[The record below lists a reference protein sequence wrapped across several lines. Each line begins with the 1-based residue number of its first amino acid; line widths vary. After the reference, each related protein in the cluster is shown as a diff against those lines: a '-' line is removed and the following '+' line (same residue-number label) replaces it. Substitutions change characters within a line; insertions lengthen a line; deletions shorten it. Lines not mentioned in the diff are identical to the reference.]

1 MSRPTRR
8 LVIAVRADPVI
19 CGHSGEARNLAEVA
33 LTRGFDDVR
42 LLTWP
47 IPALQSA
54 GLPLKPLDRL
64 LPYSPGITVERPEA
78 VGDYRVPDGR
88 HLAGLTGRLVELLSE
103 PVPTVCLSMYLVPHT
118 QVINDA
124 VTAARAAGFAPD
136 VRTIAK
142 AVGSDVTNVIRSCL
156 REGRFGAATVL
167 LTTFLASDEV
177 VAVSEYTRDE
187 IIASAEEVDAH
198 CGTTFAAQCRE
209 RVTVSYPPIDSS
221 AFVDLDPAAVDAAL
235 ERRGLKRDEYV
246 LFLSRVA
253 RAKGIYD
260 LVIAYGQMRCRDD
273 VKLVVAGT
281 GPALEHVRAMAK
293 EDDRILFLT
302 DVDDDEKPLL
312 MAGCAA
318 YALPTK
324 PEPDFVET
332 FGIALAEKGLAGG
345 GPIITTTTGG
355 VLEAV
360 GDAAVIV
367 EAGDIAG
374 LAEAVDRAVL
384 DMSAEERRDL
394 EIRAREHAMTFDRGA
409 VFDQLFT
416 AKTYYSVRVA
426 PAPPAHPRPA
436 VHCDDDLRYGLLRCG
451 GVVSGDEHVQLDQFV
466 VQRACR
472 PRPQPAA
479 DDGRRRRH
487 RARRH
492 PGCARLGPGPVRP
505 GARRPAPRRPGRA
518 AAARGRGRRRSDAAL
533 GGQPLQ
539 LGVPLL
545 DTDLHAALK
554 PGIPA
559 LEAVHQRLSVQA
571 GPPVAE
577 VLEPQRLQGHP
588 VRLALEGEGLHDPVR
603 PHLVE
608 RAVERILLAVAGGHV
623 APAATGPGVP
633 VVDLVDQR
641 VRPAPLHEQIRVGVR
656 PQQLSRGRSEL
667 PGDPDDRQLRVG
679 LDLRL
684 GHDSSSP
691 SVLPVLSVL
700 SSFISASTASS
711 LE

>member
-47 IPALQSA
+47 IPALQEA

-88 HLAGLTGRLVELLSE
+88 HLAGLTGRLVELLADG
-103 PVPTVCLSMYLVPHT
+103 VPTVCLSMYLVPHT

-124 VTAARAAGFAPD
+124 VTAARAAGFGPQ
-136 VRTIAK
+136 VHTIAK
-142 AVGSDVTNVIRSCL
+142 AVGSDVTNVIRNCL

-187 IIASAEEVDAH
+187 IIASAEEVDAN
-198 CGTTFAAQCRE
+198 CGTAFAEQCRR
-209 RVTVSYPPIDSS
+209 RVMVSYPPINSS
-221 AFVDLDPAAVDAAL
+221 AFLGIDPDTVDAAL
-235 ERRGLKRDEYV
+235 ARRGLQRDKYV

-293 EDDRILFLT
+293 EDDRIVFLT

-332 FGIALAEKGLAGG
+332 FGIALAEKALAGG
-345 GPIITTTTGG
+345 GPIITTLTGG
-355 VLEAV
+355 TGEAV

-367 EAGDIAG
+367 DAGDIAG
-374 LAEAVDRAVL
+374 LAEAVDRVVL
-384 DMSAEERRDL
+384 EMTGDERADL
-394 EIRAREHAMTFDRGA
+394 EKRARSHAMAFDRGA
-409 VFDQLFT
+409 VFD
-416 AKTYYSVRVA
+416 
-426 PAPPAHPRPA
+426 
-436 VHCDDDLRYGLLRCG
+436 DL
-451 GVVSGDEHVQLDQFV
+451 
-466 VQRACR
+466 
-472 PRPQPAA
+472 
-479 DDGRRRRH
+479 
-487 RARRH
+487 
-492 PGCARLGPGPVRP
+492 
-505 GARRPAPRRPGRA
+505 
-518 AAARGRGRRRSDAAL
+518 
-533 GGQPLQ
+533 
-539 LGVPLL
+539 
-545 DTDLHAALK
+545 
-554 PGIPA
+554 
-559 LEAVHQRLSVQA
+559 
-571 GPPVAE
+571 
-577 VLEPQRLQGHP
+577 
-588 VRLALEGEGLHDPVR
+588 
-603 PHLVE
+603 
-608 RAVERILLAVAGGHV
+608 
-623 APAATGPGVP
+623 
-633 VVDLVDQR
+633 
-641 VRPAPLHEQIRVGVR
+641 IR
-656 PQQLSRGRSEL
+656 
-667 PGDPDDRQLRVG
+667 
-679 LDLRL
+679 
-684 GHDSSSP
+684 
-691 SVLPVLSVL
+691 
-700 SSFISASTASS
+700 
-711 LE
+711 

>member
-293 EDDRILFLT
+293 EDDRIIFLT

-394 EIRAREHAMTFDRGA
+394 EIRAREHAMTFDRVA

-416 AKTYYSVRVA
+416 AKTY
-426 PAPPAHPRPA
+426 
-436 VHCDDDLRYGLLRCG
+436 
-451 GVVSGDEHVQLDQFV
+451 
-466 VQRACR
+466 
-472 PRPQPAA
+472 
-479 DDGRRRRH
+479 
-487 RARRH
+487 
-492 PGCARLGPGPVRP
+492 
-505 GARRPAPRRPGRA
+505 
-518 AAARGRGRRRSDAAL
+518 
-533 GGQPLQ
+533 
-539 LGVPLL
+539 
-545 DTDLHAALK
+545 
-554 PGIPA
+554 
-559 LEAVHQRLSVQA
+559 
-571 GPPVAE
+571 
-577 VLEPQRLQGHP
+577 
-588 VRLALEGEGLHDPVR
+588 
-603 PHLVE
+603 
-608 RAVERILLAVAGGHV
+608 
-623 APAATGPGVP
+623 
-633 VVDLVDQR
+633 
-641 VRPAPLHEQIRVGVR
+641 
-656 PQQLSRGRSEL
+656 
-667 PGDPDDRQLRVG
+667 
-679 LDLRL
+679 
-684 GHDSSSP
+684 
-691 SVLPVLSVL
+691 
-700 SSFISASTASS
+700 
-711 LE
+711 